1 MWVWSLGQEDPLE
14 GGKATHSSILAWRI
28 SLTEE
33 LGGQQSVASHKVGYD
48 WARPSL
54 VAQMIKNLPAVQET
68 RVWLLGWENPL
79 EKGMATH
86 SSILAWWID
95 RGAWWATV
103 RAVTKSDMIE
113 WLTYFLLLILCSF
126 WSDRRCRSLAW
137 CWTTSPPQYHLTQN
151 RQEMSTR
158 MLLGSGET
166 IYSLRFSSS
175 RVINRTYVLLV
186 VLAGLLPHLLS
197 SLYIYIFK
205 LPVQSIPFQIHFLT
219 GSLILCNEKAI
230 DVVYTTHTHT
240 HTQWNLLFC
249 RTK

>member
-1 MWVWSLGQEDPLE
+1 
-14 GGKATHSSILAWRI
+14 
-28 SLTEE
+28 
-33 LGGQQSVASHKVGYD
+33 
-48 WARPSL
+48 
-54 VAQMIKNLPAVQET
+54 
-68 RVWLLGWENPL
+68 
-79 EKGMATH
+79 
-86 SSILAWWID
+86 
-95 RGAWWATV
+95 
-103 RAVTKSDMIE
+103 
-113 WLTYFLLLILCSF
+113 
-126 WSDRRCRSLAW
+126 
-137 CWTTSPPQYHLTQN
+137 
-151 RQEMSTR
+151 

-240 HTQWNLLFC
+240 HNGIYYSVEQSNAIC
-249 RTK
+249 RNMDELRDYHTK